1 MLDLDEILPIT
12 DVKRDLL
19 KLVKRVDELKQVI
32 AITKKGKATALLMSM
47 EEYEGLI
54 ETIEILSDPELV
66 KQLKKARHDIK
77 KGKFVTDDEVWGE

>member
-1 MLDLDEILPIT
+1 MDLDEILPIT

-19 KLVKRVDELKQVI
+19 KLVKKVGELNQII

-54 ETIEILSDPELV
+54 ETIEILSDPDLV
-66 KQLKKARHDIK
+66 RKLKKARRDVA
-77 KGKFVTDDEVWGE
+77 KGKFVTDNEVWEE